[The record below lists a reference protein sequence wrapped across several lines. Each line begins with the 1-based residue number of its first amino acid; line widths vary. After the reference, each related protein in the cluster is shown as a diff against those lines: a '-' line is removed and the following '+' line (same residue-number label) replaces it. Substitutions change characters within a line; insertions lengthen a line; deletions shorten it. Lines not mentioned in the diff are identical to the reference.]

1 MYAPRR
7 GINYYSYKTLITAAK
22 SCIELGKAGV
32 RKSGQ
37 YWIDADGPTGPMP
50 AELKMCEFAAGETYD
65 WNDAAGHDPTQT
77 VGTYN
82 LIFIII
88 TFIFLFFFL
97 S

>member
-1 MYAPRR
+1 
-7 GINYYSYKTLITAAK
+7 
-22 SCIELGKAGV
+22 
-32 RKSGQ
+32 
-37 YWIDADGPTGPMP
+37 MP

-88 TFIFLFFFL
+88 TFIFLFLILMKASLRKKAHFIQF
-97 S
+97 